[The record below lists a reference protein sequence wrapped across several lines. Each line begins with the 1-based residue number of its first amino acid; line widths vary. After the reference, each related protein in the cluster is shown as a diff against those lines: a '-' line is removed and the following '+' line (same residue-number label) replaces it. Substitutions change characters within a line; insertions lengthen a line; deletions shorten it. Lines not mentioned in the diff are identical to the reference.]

1 LAGDRG
7 EAPRRVILELALL
20 IDQDADERRVSRA
33 IAHDEIEIAIFVNV
47 AGADPEA
54 AVAIGL
60 EPRGGLVGK
69 VRRDRP
75 TRLRHPKSSHQAQ
88 PHYQHHQTKSQST
101 HEDLLL

>member
-47 AGADPEA
+47 AGADPKA
-54 AVAIGL
+54 AISIGL